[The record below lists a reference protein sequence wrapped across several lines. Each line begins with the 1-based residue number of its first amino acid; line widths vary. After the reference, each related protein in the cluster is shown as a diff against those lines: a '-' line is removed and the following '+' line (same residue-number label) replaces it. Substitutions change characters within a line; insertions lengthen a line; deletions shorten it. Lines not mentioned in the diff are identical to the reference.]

1 MKNLKSAILRA
12 QKHEQKAFNEIFDF
26 HWDYLYGFLL
36 KRTSNE
42 DLAEEISI
50 RAFARAFDRI
60 ETFDF
65 KYEFKTW
72 LLTISKNIHND
83 LLREENKISAI
94 KTFSY
99 DNAFELADIKTTPS
113 PEDILITSQNL
124 AALLNTIKS
133 LKDDY
138 RKILQL
144 RFFDDLSYKDI
155 SVKLNQPINTIKV
168 KILRAKNLLSQ
179 KMKNER
185 S

>member
-1 MKNLKSAILRA
+1 MKNLKSVIQRA
-12 QKHEQKAFNEIFDF
+12 QKHEQKAFNDIFNF
-26 HWDYLYGFLL
+26 YWDYLYGFLL

-42 DLAEEISI
+42 ELAEEISI

-60 ETFDF
+60 KTFDF
-65 KYEFKTW
+65 NYEFKTW

-99 DNAFELADIKTTPS
+99 DNANQLADVKTNPS

-124 AALLNTIKS
+124 AILLNTIKS

-138 RKILQL
+138 RRVLQL
-144 RFFDDLSYKDI
+144 RFFDDLSYKEI
-155 SVKLNQPINTIKV
+155 SIRLNQPINTIKV

-179 KMKNER
+179 KIKNER

>member
-1 MKNLKSAILRA
+1 MKNLKSVIQRA
-12 QKHEQKAFNEIFDF
+12 QKHEQKAFNDIFNF
-26 HWDYLYGFLL
+26 YWDYLYGFLL

-42 DLAEEISI
+42 ELAEEITI

-60 ETFDF
+60 KTFDF

-99 DNAFELADIKTTPS
+99 DNAYQLADVKTNPS

-124 AALLNTIKS
+124 AILLNTIKS

-138 RKILQL
+138 RKVLQL
-144 RFFDDLSYKDI
+144 RFFDDLSYKEI
-155 SVKLNQPINTIKV
+155 SIRLNQPINTIKV

-179 KMKNER
+179 KIKNER

>member
-1 MKNLKSAILRA
+1 
-12 QKHEQKAFNEIFDF
+12 
-26 HWDYLYGFLL
+26 
-36 KRTSNE
+36 
-42 DLAEEISI
+42 
-50 RAFARAFDRI
+50 
-60 ETFDF
+60 
-65 KYEFKTW
+65 
-72 LLTISKNIHND
+72 
-83 LLREENKISAI
+83 
-94 KTFSY
+94 
-99 DNAFELADIKTTPS
+99 LADVKTTPS

-144 RFFDDLSYKDI
+144 RFFDDLSYKEI

-179 KMKNER
+179 KIKNEC